1 MKLWD
6 LANGHELLTY
16 LGHSDHVR
24 RVAFSPDGERIAR
37 LPEKPQNP
45 FGRPLF
51 QNLLYSDT
59 PSQPLVPLTFH
70 DAAATPGKRHT
81 YRIIAVNTSGL
92 ESSPSAPV
100 TTREGGEPAGS

>member
-1 MKLWD
+1 FVI
-6 LANGHELLTY
+6 E
-16 LGHSDHVR
+16 R
-24 RVAFSPDGERIAR
+24 DGERIAR

-70 DAAATPGKRHT
+70 DALATPGKRHT
-81 YRIIAVNTSGL
+81 YRIIAVNTAGL

-100 TTREGGEPAGS
+100 TTREGVGPAGS